1 MAVRRLP
8 AGWRVVLRSISCAA
22 LGVSATKASAV
33 AIAPS
38 VPIFGSYFPVWI
50 ICAVL
55 GVIVAV
61 IGRQLFIAL
70 GLDEFLPVRLLVYLC
85 LAIGSALAIWFF
97 WFGGVVL

>member
-1 MAVRRLP
+1 MAARRLLV
-8 AGWRVVLRSISCAA
+8 GWQVVQGVCSGTA
-22 LGVSATKASAV
+22 LVMSATRASALAV
-33 AIAPS
+33 APS

-55 GVIVAV
+55 GVIAAV
-61 IGRQLFIAL
+61 IGRQLFIVL
-70 GLDEFLPVRLLVYLC
+70 GLDEFLPLRLLVYLC

>member
-8 AGWRVVLRSISCAA
+8 AVWRVLAA
-22 LGVSATKASAV
+22 WIAPVPLILSTGPASAFAV
-33 AIAPS
+33 APS

-55 GVIVAV
+55 GVIAAV

-70 GLDEFLPVRLLVYLC
+70 GLDEFLPLRVLVYFC
-85 LAIGSALAIWFF
+85 LAIVSGLAIWFF
-97 WFGGVVL
+97 WFGGVTL

>member
-1 MAVRRLP
+1 MAGRHLP
-8 AGWRVVLRSISCAA
+8 ACRRVLRA
-22 LGVSATKASAV
+22 LCPGALLAISATPAAAFAV
-33 AIAPS
+33 APS

-55 GVIVAV
+55 GVIAAV
-61 IGRQLFIAL
+61 IGRQLFIFL
-70 GLDEFLPVRLLVYLC
+70 GLDEFLPLRLLVYLC